1 MPVNTK
7 FLMVLCTVLLWALPV
22 FAQGSLVDNAP
33 QQTDLIQEKLQNI
46 TAQNETL
53 CVDMTGDTYDKKVL
67 NTARNVLKESDSIPK
82 KQLTGKALETVRCA
96 YAYTYFAG
104 AIDDRVKKVCPSPQ
118 AYVVRTSNRG
128 VGMDCWICGIV
139 FVFIE
144 SAQKMAYYTEN
155 FMRQT
160 GLILLALL
168 FLGWILIRAF
178 QLFGSVFTGNPV
190 EFFHDFFIR
199 LIQVLIVGAILL
211 TPMSNFFTTVLSPP
225 VRLTAGLTSAISEL
239 SLQDAEGKSF
249 SSQFNATAG
258 ISGACSYC
266 ENMADETYR
275 FPRTDASYEPV
286 LDDMAVNGFL
296 CVTCT
301 LFRQAMPFVA
311 IGHSFVCTADKRS
324 HVVGGLTGKA
334 VNLVYSLPRVPDF
347 KFAIYGWVLIISFT
361 ILIFLVAFKIIDAFF
376 RLGFVIVFAPI
387 FIATFP
393 FPATRQYT
401 IKAVQMILMGLFE
414 FLGVAI
420 AVGLIMSVFTM
431 VLDDVGSLLA
441 AVNAND
447 VDAML
452 YALTGEKNLL
462 FLFMC
467 FSVAYFGSKIL
478 DTVTDAVVNIAG
490 AEPGFDANLWKGG
503 AGTAA
508 LGSIKNMS
516 VKGVNSV
523 RNSATAGAKYGTQK
537 YAPKLDKAG
546 EKAEVGMRN
555 AGKKTG
561 AKLRK
566 FLGDNKV
573 GQTAEKFAV
582 GAGNAAADLSQFARE
597 KTVKK
602 FTGDEG
608 KSIPD
613 KADQTPNK
621 TDNSNKADHKSDQK
635 SDKRDKSD
643 TRQNDREKG
652 EKEQK
657 KEPENKSDTQKS
669 DSKSQSD
676 GKKGR

>member
-1 MPVNTK
+1 MSFNTK

-22 FAQGSLVDNAP
+22 FAQGSLVENAP

-46 TAQNETL
+46 TAQNKTL
-53 CVDMTGDTYDKKVL
+53 CVDMTGDKYDKKVL
-67 NTARNVLKESDSIPK
+67 STARNVLKESDSIPK

-104 AIDDRVKKVCPSPQ
+104 AIDDRVKKVCPSPKD
-118 AYVVRTSNRG
+118 YIVRTSDRG
-128 VGMDCWICGIV
+128 VGMDCWICGVV

-144 SAQKMAYYTEN
+144 SAQKMAYYTES

-178 QLFGSVFTGNPV
+178 KLFGSVFTGNPV
-190 EFFHDFFIR
+190 EFFHDFFVR

-211 TPMSNFFTTVLSPP
+211 TPMSSFFTTVLSPP
-225 VRLTAGLTSAISEL
+225 VRLTAGLTLAISEV

-249 SSQFNATAG
+249 ASQFNTA
-258 ISGACSYC
+258 SGVSGVCSYC
-266 ENMADETYR
+266 ENMTDETYR
-275 FPRTDASYEPV
+275 FPRTNDSYEPV

-311 IGHSFVCTADKRS
+311 IGHTFVCTSDKRGG
-324 HVVGGLTGKA
+324 VIGGLAGKI
-334 VNLVYSLPRVPDF
+334 VSFVTSLPRVPKIDF
-347 KFAIYGWVLIISFT
+347 LIYGWVLIISFM
-361 ILIFLVAFKIIDAFF
+361 ILILAVAFKVIDAFF

-387 FIATFP
+387 FIAAFP

-401 IKAVQMILMGLFE
+401 IKAIQMILMGLFE
-414 FLGVAI
+414 FLGIAI
-420 AVGLIMSVFTM
+420 AVGLIMSLFTTALGDLGGL
-431 VLDDVGSLLA
+431 LD
-441 AVNAND
+441 AVVAND

-452 YALTGEKNLL
+452 VALTEEKNLL

-478 DTVTDAVVNIAG
+478 EASTTTVQYITNISAPGGVGSATLSASVGGAKKSVAVVAG
-490 AEPGFDANLWKGG
+490 AV
-503 AGTAA
+503 
-508 LGSIKNMS
+508 S
-516 VKGVNSV
+516 
-523 RNSATAGAKYGTQK
+523 AGAKYGTQK

-546 EKAEVGMRN
+546 EKAEAGMRN

-573 GQTAEKFAV
+573 GRTAEKFAV

-635 SDKRDKSD
+635 SDKQDKSD